1 MKIAI
6 VGSGVS
12 GLFAARVLASDHE
25 ITVFEADARIGGHVH
40 SWDVA
45 TGDGTRLAID
55 SGFIVYNERNYPN
68 FTKMLAEVGV
78 ATQPTVMSFGVRC
91 DRTGIE
97 YNGTNLNQLFVQRRN
112 LLRPSFWRMIREI
125 LRFNREAPA
134 AVRGKFA
141 RASLGELL
149 DHGGY
154 SKLFRELY
162 MLPMASAL
170 WSVPQVRV
178 PDMPALFIVQF
189 FENHGMLTVNDRPQ
203 WRVVCGGS
211 SRYVNALVAPFRDRI
226 HTNHPVRRVTR
237 FADHVDVDGARFDR
251 VVLACHSDQALAMLA
266 DATQAERDVLGAMP
280 FQANDAILH
289 TDTSMLPRARAA
301 WGAWNYCVSV
311 DAAAPATATYDMNI
325 LQSLTARETYCVTLN
340 DHAGIDPTRVIG
352 RVKYHHPMY
361 TLAGAAAR
369 ERRAEISGANLTHFC
384 GAYWGNGFHEAG
396 ATSGLDVAREIQHAA
411 GTAREVAAA

>member
-12 GLFAARVLASDHE
+12 GLFAARALAGEHE
-25 ITVFEADARIGGHVH
+25 ISVFESDARIGGHVH
-40 SWDVA
+40 TWDVQA
-45 TGDGTRLAID
+45 ADGIRLSID

-68 FTKMLAEVGV
+68 FTKMLAELGV

-91 DRTGIE
+91 DRTGME
-97 YNGTNLNQLFVQRRN
+97 YNGTNLNQLFVQRGN
-112 LLRPSFWRMIREI
+112 LLKPSFWRMIREI

-134 AVRGKFA
+134 AVRGEFA

-149 DHGGY
+149 DHGRY
-154 SKLFRELY
+154 SKLFRDLY

-170 WSVPQVRV
+170 WSVPQVDV
-178 PDMPALFIVQF
+178 PDMPALFIVRF

-203 WRVVCGGS
+203 WRVICGGS
-211 SRYVNALVAPFRDRI
+211 AQYVNALVAPFRERI
-226 HTNHPVRRVTR
+226 HTNRPVRRVTR
-237 FADHVDVDGARFDR
+237 FADHVEVDGARFDR

-266 DATQAERDVLGAMP
+266 DATQDERDVLGAMP
-280 FQANDAILH
+280 FQVNDAVLH

-301 WGAWNYCVSV
+301 WGAWNYRVSA
-311 DAAAPATATYDMNI
+311 DPAAPASATYDMNI
-325 LQSLTARETYCVTLN
+325 LQSLTTRETYCVTLN
-340 DHAGIDPTRVIG
+340 DHSGIDPARVIG
-352 RVKYHHPMY
+352 RVQYHHPMY
-361 TLAGAAAR
+361 TLAGAEAR
-369 ERRAEISGANLTHFC
+369 ERRGEISGGNRTHYC

-411 GTAREVAAA
+411 RTALEVAAA